1 VTDPF
6 DSLNERAN
14 ERERFE
20 KAKPKGE
27 RLKIVTP
34 NLSENSTVDA
44 LGTLDTDLKHAFI
57 RKYGHLF
64 CMDETGEEGS
74 ELYVFREETGL
85 WSNKDVRGLIN
96 AWVSTMAQDLITNQ
110 YVVLAAQIQA
120 NAQAAA
126 QAGVAVDAAEQ
137 ERMTRLQNH
146 LGKLIQRWG
155 RANTIASISTM
166 VYNHLNTDHS
176 VRPVRLNH
184 NPRVLS
190 CKNGVVNL
198 KTGEF
203 RFHKPDDYLTKT
215 TGTVYDE
222 NAEYK
227 WWEEVVWKICAED
240 QEMYDFL
247 CAWMGYSTTGLHH
260 DHGLLV
266 MVGRTRNGKS
276 LLMDAVG
283 TALGSYAVKLP
294 NGFLEKKPHG
304 SDNTEQFALAG
315 LNGARFAFASEAAQ
329 GSDFNSSML
338 KAITGDG
345 SMSARHSRKDPK
357 TFPIT
362 HKITLGTN
370 YKPKID
376 HDDDAMFGRTYLF
389 PTPKKFGP
397 VEDVL
402 SGKADYVIDQTLLER
417 ASTPAGRTAIQ
428 RWLVVCA
435 QQFMTVGLKVP
446 REVKKQNAQHR
457 KDMDVFGLFIQDIS
471 EYMDKGEVSVLT
483 SMTGQG
489 VGAERRARW
498 ESLKEEDRC
507 QILPSVLF
515 DMYLL
520 WCKGEGIK
528 NTKPRYQLKNYL
540 ESTKRVWDD
549 EVEGQV
555 EMDELRLEKV
565 GGKNWM
571 WRWIKL
577 SMLGKQFFKEAQN
590 SGTGNN
596 TYNRP

>member
-1 VTDPF
+1 MTDP
-6 DSLNERAN
+6 LNPEDFNDEHA
-14 ERERFE
+14 RERLRRE

-34 NLSENSTVDA
+34 DLVNHSTVDA

-64 CMDETGEEGS
+64 CMDETGEDGS
-74 ELYVFREETGL
+74 ELYAFRVETGL
-85 WSNKDVRGLIN
+85 WSNKDVRGLIS
-96 AWVSTMAQDLITNQ
+96 AWVSTMAQDIITNQ
-110 YVVLAAQIQA
+110 YVVLATQIQA
-120 NAQAAA
+120 TAQAQATGA
-126 QAGVAVDAAEQ
+126 QVDTQEQ
-137 ERMTRLQNH
+137 ERNTRLHNN

-155 RANTIASISTM
+155 KANTIAAISTL
-166 VYNHLNTDHS
+166 VYNHLTTYHS
-176 VRPVRLNH
+176 TRQVQLNH

-198 KTGEF
+198 LTGAF
-203 RFHKPDDYLTKT
+203 DWHKPSDYLTKS

-222 NAEYK
+222 NADYK

-240 QEMYDFL
+240 KEMYDFL

-266 MVGRTRNGKS
+266 MVGGGRNGKS
-276 LLMDAVG
+276 LVMDAVG
-283 TALGSYAVKLP
+283 TALGTYACKLP
-294 NGFLEKKPHG
+294 NGFMEKKPHG

-345 SMSARHSRKDPK
+345 TMSARHSRKDPK
-357 TFPIT
+357 TFLIT

-370 YKPKID
+370 YKPKIEA
-376 HDDDAMFGRTYLF
+376 DDDAMFARTYLF
-389 PTPKKFGP
+389 PTPMKFGP
-397 VEDVL
+397 KEDVL
-402 SGKADYVIDQTLLER
+402 SGAANYEIDQTLLEK
-417 ASTPAGRTAIQ
+417 ASTPAGRTAIL

-435 QQFMTVGLKVP
+435 QKYLTAGLKVP

-457 KDMDVFGLFIQDIS
+457 KDMDVFGLFIQDVS
-471 EYMDKGEVSVLT
+471 DYMDKGEESVLK
-483 SMTGQG
+483 SMTGRG
-489 VGAERRARW
+489 VPPDRRARW
-498 ESLKEEDRC
+498 EALKPEDKC
-507 QILPSVLF
+507 EVEPSVLF

-520 WCKGEGIK
+520 WCRGEGIK
-528 NTKPRYQLKNYL
+528 NTKPRYQLKQYL
-540 ESTKRVWDD
+540 ENSKRIWND

-555 EMDELRLEKV
+555 SMEPLKLEKV
-565 GGKNWM
+565 GGVVYK

-577 SMLGKQFFKEAQN
+577 SAQGRQLF
-590 SGTGNN
+590 SRAQGNN
-596 TYNRP
+596 EYNRM